1 MYEKLQWQNSDGQ
14 NFEAR
19 PFSVVKA
26 GHWMNAGYTE
36 NVWDFDRLAKKDKIY
51 AQVWYDTHAQ
61 NEDKLYSYDKN
72 FVAKMENLKLKTG
85 NETIKKMPKPKI

>member
-14 NFEAR
+14 KFEAR

-26 GHWMNAGYTE
+26 GHWMNAGYAK

-61 NEDKLYSYDKN
+61 NEDKLYSYDEN
-72 FVAKMENLKLKTG
+72 FVAKMEDLK
-85 NETIKKMPKPKI
+85 